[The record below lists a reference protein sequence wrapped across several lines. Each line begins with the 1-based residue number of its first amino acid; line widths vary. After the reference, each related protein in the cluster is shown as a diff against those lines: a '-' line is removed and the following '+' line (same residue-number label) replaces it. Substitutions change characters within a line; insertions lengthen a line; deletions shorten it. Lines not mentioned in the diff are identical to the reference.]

1 MDAFDIQPCLGL
13 TALTW
18 PIRSPSID
26 IYAPGLSHK
35 FIYTYTCK
43 YIHTYHTYT
52 SVCVCVLYIYVCVC
66 VCVFSLSYPLHSFI
80 CILSIFYNISSIK

>member
-66 VCVFSLSYPLHSFI
+66 VCFQL
-80 CILSIFYNISSIK
+80 ILSTPFIYMYSIYIL